1 MLEKRAWK
9 INGFVGIIIMV
20 ALIAAAVYAFFTEI
34 SLTVAVVFAVII
46 VTLVSIFASGLT
58 VVQPNEAKVITFFG
72 RYVGTIM
79 DDGMWLTVPV
89 TIRKRVS
96 LKVRNFNSKMLKVN
110 DVDGNPVEIAAV
122 IVFKVISSAKAVFD
136 VDDYETFVEIQS
148 ETALRHVTTKYPYDI
163 FEKEGYSLRGNA
175 EEVAA
180 ELARELQDRLAVAG
194 VEVIE
199 ARLTHLAY
207 ATEIAS
213 AMLQRQ
219 QASAIL
225 AARQIIVEG
234 AVGMAQM
241 AIEQLETANTVE
253 LDEERK
259 VAMINNLL
267 VTIVSDR
274 SAQPVINTGTIY

>member
-1 MLEKRAWK
+1 MSEKSAWK
-9 INGFVGIIIMV
+9 INGFGGIFIMILLVVLMIYAFSVLSV
-20 ALIAAAVYAFFTEI
+20 ALSSII
-34 SLTVAVVFAVII
+34 AVII
-46 VTLVSIFASGLT
+46 SLAICIMASGLT
-58 VVQPNEAKVITFFG
+58 IVQPNEAKVLTFFG
-72 RYVGTIM
+72 RYVGTILE
-79 DDGMWLTVPV
+79 DGLWLSVPITV
-89 TIRKRVS
+89 RRRVS

-148 ETALRHVTTKYPYDI
+148 ETALRHVATKYPYDI

-180 ELARELQDRLAVAG
+180 ELARELQERLAVAG

-241 AIEQLETANTVE
+241 AIAKLHQDNTVD
-253 LDEERK
+253 LDDERK

-267 VTIVSDR
+267 VSIVSDR
-274 SAQPVINTGTIY
+274 SAQPVINAGTIY